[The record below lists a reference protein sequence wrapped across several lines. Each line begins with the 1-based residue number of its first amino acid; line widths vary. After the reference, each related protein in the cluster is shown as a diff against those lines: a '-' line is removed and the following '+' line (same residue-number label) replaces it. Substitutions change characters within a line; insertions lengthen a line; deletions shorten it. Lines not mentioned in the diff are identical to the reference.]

1 MPVSSRTR
9 VILPQNLDY
18 TRVTEHTASMS
29 PSIGIRVYS
38 NTNPKIWRTSELQ
51 KGLIFVYDDA
61 ERIGEATG
69 FGVPI
74 IKSSDETYFSGSS
87 SVYLQHAGEA
97 TTIYKEYCMDRLAR
111 NVYRNIRLEN
121 RQIRSMLKRFSDLYQ
136 RNKRSR
142 SPMLMLKR
150 VPMKIGVNSSFVK
163 TAPLGR
169 AVVTYKIWENRIL
182 VEADFTRLKQPIPE
196 KIFMMNEQG
205 TSFFRRYQDSCG
217 KQFVDGQAGAW
228 DHVTADW
235 ATITNTEGNIGF
247 RLRKASN
254 SILRMGREF
263 QEGYLDWIGL
273 DYEVD
278 PKIKTFRYEIEVL
291 GA

>member
-1 MPVSSRTR
+1 MPVSSGTR
-9 VILPQNLDY
+9 AVLPQNLGC
-18 TRVTEHTASMS
+18 TRVTEHTVSMS
-29 PSIGIRVYS
+29 RSIGIRVYS
-38 NTNPKIWRTSELQ
+38 DTNPKVWRTSELQ
-51 KGLIFVYDDA
+51 KGLVFVYNDA

-87 SVYLQHAGEA
+87 SVYLQYAREA
-97 TTIYKEYCMDRLAR
+97 TTIYKEYYMDRLAR
-111 NVYRNIRLEN
+111 NAYRNIRLEN
-121 RQIRSMLKRFSDLYQ
+121 RQMRSMLERFSDLYQ

-142 SPMLMLKR
+142 FPMLMLKR
-150 VPMKIGVNSSFVK
+150 VPMKIGISSSFVK

-169 AVVTYKIWENRIL
+169 AVVTYKIRENRIL
-182 VEADFTRLKQPIPE
+182 VEADFTRLKKPIPE

-205 TSFFRRYQDSCG
+205 TSFFRGYRDSCG
-217 KQFVDGQAGAW
+217 KQLVDEQAGAW
-228 DHVTADW
+228 DQVKADW
-235 ATITNTEGNIGF
+235 ATITNTDGNVGF
-247 RLRKASN
+247 CLRKVNN

-263 QEGYLDWIGL
+263 QDGYLDWIGL

-278 PKIKTFRYEIEVL
+278 PRTKTFSYEIEVL